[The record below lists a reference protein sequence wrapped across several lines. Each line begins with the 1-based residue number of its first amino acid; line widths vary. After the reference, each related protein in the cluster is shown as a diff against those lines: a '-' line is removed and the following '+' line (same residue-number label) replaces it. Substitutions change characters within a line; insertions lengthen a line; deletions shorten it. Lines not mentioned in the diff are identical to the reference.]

1 MARLPTPGSD
11 DGTWGDVLNDFLSA
25 EHNTDGSLKVRTDG
39 TMVDASGDQSLSGT
53 KTFTDP
59 PVVPTPTDNTH
70 AANKAYVDNVAS
82 SGAPDATAS
91 TKGLVQLAGDL
102 GGTATSPT
110 VPSLTTK
117 QAVNAHLTA
126 ISGLTPAAD
135 NILQYKSGAWANRT
149 PAQFKTDLVLV
160 KADVGLANVD
170 NTSDANKPISTATQT
185 ALNGK
190 ASTAHAST
198 HATAGSDPISA
209 SSIGAQAADADLTAI
224 AGLSPAADNLLQY
237 KSGAWT
243 NRTPAQVKTDLAL
256 TKSDVGLANVDNT
269 SDASKPVSTATQTA
283 LDGKAA
289 TVHAHTQYVTNN
301 SANLVTLPD
310 SSVQYIRV
318 NIPDDAT
325 PTSGWPDRYVNYFNG
340 TRTGYFNEYGEV
352 RARPAKNNTVAL
364 RAMGFNGASTAD
376 ILQVTNTGQTA
387 TYLAV
392 SATAAAFTVPV
403 SSTGNITAP
412 NIGAKVLVLNVG
424 DPIPGGTPTGTVILR
439 R

>member
-59 PVVPTPTDNTH
+59 PVVPTPTNNTH
-70 AANKAYVDNVAS
+70 AANKAYVDSVAS

-110 VPSLTTK
+110 VPGLTTK
-117 QAVNAHLTA
+117 QAVSAHLTA
-126 ISGLTPAAD
+126 ISGL
-135 NILQYKSGAWANRT
+135 
-149 PAQFKTDLVLV
+149 
-160 KADVGLANVD
+160 
-170 NTSDANKPISTATQT
+170 
-185 ALNGK
+185 
-190 ASTAHAST
+190 
-198 HATAGSDPISA
+198 
-209 SSIGAQAADADLTAI
+209 
-224 AGLSPAADNLLQY
+224 SPAADNVLQY

-243 NRTPAQVKTDLAL
+243 NRTPAQFKTDLAL
-256 TKSDVGLANVDNT
+256 VKADVGLGSVDNT
-269 SDASKPVSTATQTA
+269 ADASKPVSTATQTA

-289 TVHAHTQYVTNN
+289 TVHTHTQYVTNN
-301 SANLVTLPD
+301 SANIVTLPD

-318 NIPDDAT
+318 NIPDDGS
-325 PTSGWPDRYVNYFNG
+325 PTGGWPDRYVNYFNG
-340 TRTGYFNEYGEV
+340 TRTGYFNEYGEM
-352 RARPAKNNTVAL
+352 RARPAKTSTVAF
-364 RAMGFNGASTAD
+364 RAMGVSGGSSTD
-376 ILQVTNTGQTA
+376 ILQVTNSGQSA
-387 TYLAV
+387 TYFGV
-392 SATAAAFTVPV
+392 SQTAAAFTVPV